1 MSPGIGVGSVVRLA
15 DRVPEP
21 PSDAPAGDPVVAW
34 AQASDAL
41 AAVAAD
47 LEERGRRARP
57 EARAVLEAQALMAR
71 DPDLAAEVARRV
83 AAGSSAA
90 RAVYDA
96 FGTHRTTVAAAGC
109 HVAGRVADLDDV
121 CHRTM
126 AWLSGTPPPDLP
138 TLTEPAVLV
147 ARDLAPADTALL
159 DRTKVVAFATEE
171 GGPTSHTAILAR
183 ALGVPAV
190 VACQDVTALPEGV
203 TVMVDGGSGVVRA
216 DPTTEDLAAVR
227 GTGVRGVTGAATTGS
242 AAATGL
248 GQGRTADGDPVELL
262 ANLGSPADVASAL
275 AHGAEGVGLFR
286 TEFCFLDRSVPPS
299 EQEQAALYRQV
310 LGAFGGRRVVAR
322 VLDAG
327 ADKPLRF
334 LPLKRREPNPALGL
348 RGIRLL
354 RQYPEL
360 LAGQLRALA
369 ETAADTGADLQ
380 VMAPMVADLD
390 DTQWFVTAC
399 RDVGL
404 VGPVGVMIEV
414 PAAALRAAE
423 LAANVDFLS
432 VGTNDMTQ
440 YAFAADRAAGAVAR
454 FQDPWQP
461 ALLDLVACVAAAAG
475 AAGIPCGVCGE
486 AAADPALACV
496 LVGLGVTSLS
506 MDSGTLPAVR
516 AALATHTAA
525 VCRAAA
531 AAARAATS
539 PTEARGTARDA
550 LSGAGTCPPA
560 TRDADPGEWPSA
572 DGSVA

>member
-1 MSPGIGVGSVVRLA
+1 MADPIGPLRGVGASPGVGVGPVVRLA
-15 DRVPEP
+15 DRLPEP
-21 PSDAPAGDPVVAW
+21 PRDAPTDDPVAAW

-47 LEERGRRARP
+47 LEERGRRAGP
-57 EARAVLEAQALMAR
+57 EARAVLEAQVLMVR
-71 DPDLAAEVARRV
+71 DPDLAAEVARQVR
-83 AAGSSAA
+83 AGSTAA

-96 FGTHRTTVAAAGC
+96 FGSYRTSIAAAG
-109 HVAGRVADLDDV
+109 HYVAGRVADLDDV
-121 CHRTM
+121 CHRTV
-126 AWLSGTPPPDLP
+126 ARLSGTPPPGLP

-147 ARDLAPADTALL
+147 ARDLAPADTAVL

-190 VACQDVTALPEGV
+190 VACPDVSALPEGV

-216 DPTTEDLAAVR
+216 DPTVEELAAVR
-227 GTGVRGVTGAATTGS
+227 GNGARSATGVATTGS
-242 AAATGL
+242 AAASGL
-248 GQGRTADGDPVELL
+248 DQGRTADGDPVELL
-262 ANLGSPADVASAL
+262 ANLGDPADLAGAL
-275 AHGAEGVGLFR
+275 AHGAEGIGLFR

-334 LPLKRREPNPALGL
+334 LPPQRREPNPALGL
-348 RGIRLL
+348 RGVRLL
-354 RQYPEL
+354 RRYPEL

-369 ETAADTGADLQ
+369 EAVSGTDADLQ

-390 DTQWFVTAC
+390 DAQWFVTAC

-404 VGPVGVMIEV
+404 VAPVGVMIEV

-423 LAANVDFLS
+423 LAVEVDFLS
-432 VGTNDMTQ
+432 VGTNDMAQ
-440 YAFAADRAAGAVAR
+440 YAFAADREVGAVAR
-454 FQDPWQP
+454 LQDPWQP

-475 AAGIPCGVCGE
+475 AAGVPCGVCGE
-486 AAADPALACV
+486 AAADPALAGV

-506 MDSGTLPAVR
+506 MSAGAVPAVR
-516 AALATHTAA
+516 AALATHTGAA
-525 VCRAAA
+525 CRAAA
-531 AAARAATS
+531 AAARAAKS
-539 PTEARGTARDA
+539 PAEARATARGA
-550 LSGAGTCPPA
+550 LS
-560 TRDADPGEWPSA
+560 TR
-572 DGSVA
+572 

>member
-1 MSPGIGVGSVVRLA
+1 VSPGIGVGPVIRLA
-15 DRVPEP
+15 DRVSEP
-21 PSDAPAGDPVVAW
+21 PSDALAGDPVIAW

-47 LEERGRRARP
+47 LEQRGRRVRP

-83 AAGSSAA
+83 AAGCTAA

-96 FGTHRTTVAAAGC
+96 FGVHRTTIAAAGSY
-109 HVAGRVADLDDV
+109 VAGRVADLDDV
-121 CHRTM
+121 CHRTI
-126 AWLSGTPPPDLP
+126 AWLSGTPPPADLP

-147 ARDLAPADTALL
+147 ARDLGPADTAVL
-159 DRTKVVAFATEE
+159 DRTKIVAFATEE

-190 VACQDVTALPEGV
+190 VACPDVTALPEGV
-203 TVMVDGGSGVVRA
+203 RVMVDGGSGVVRVN
-216 DPTTEDLAAVR
+216 PTVEDLAAVC
-227 GTGVRGVTGAATTGS
+227 GSGVRRVTG

-262 ANLGSPADVASAL
+262 ANLGSPADVAGAL
-275 AHGAEGVGLFR
+275 AHGAEGIGLFR
-286 TEFCFLDRSVPPS
+286 TEFCFLHRSVPPG

-310 LGAFGGRRVVAR
+310 LGAFGGCRVVAR

-327 ADKPLRF
+327 GDKPLTF
-334 LPLKRREPNPALGL
+334 LPLRHREPNPALGL
-348 RGIRLL
+348 RGVRVL
-354 RQYPEL
+354 RRYPEL

-369 ETAADTGADLQ
+369 EAAADTGADLQ
-380 VMAPMVADLD
+380 VMAPMVTDLD
-390 DTQWFVTAC
+390 DAQWFVRAC

-404 VGPVGVMIEV
+404 AGPVGVMIEV

-423 LAANVDFLS
+423 LAADVDFLS
-432 VGTNDMTQ
+432 VGTNDMAQ
-440 YAFAADRAAGAVAR
+440 YAFAADRAVGALAR
-454 FQDPWQP
+454 LQDPWQP

-475 AAGIPCGVCGE
+475 AAEIPCGVCGE

-506 MDSGTLPAVR
+506 MDSGRLPTVR
-516 AALATHTAA
+516 AALATHTGA

-531 AAARAATS
+531 VAARAATS
-539 PTEARGTARDA
+539 AAEARGTARNT
-550 LSGAGTCPPA
+550 LSGG
-560 TRDADPGEWPSA
+560 
-572 DGSVA
+572 

>member
-1 MSPGIGVGSVVRLA
+1 MADPTGLWRGLGVSPGIGVGSVVRLA

-21 PSDAPAGDPVVAW
+21 PSEALANDPAVAW

-47 LEERGRRARP
+47 LEARGRRVRP

-83 AAGSSAA
+83 AAGSTAV

-96 FGTHRTTVAAAGC
+96 FGTHRATIAGAGSY
-109 HVAGRVADLDDV
+109 VAGRVADLDDV
-121 CHRTM
+121 CHRTI
-126 AWLSGTPPPDLP
+126 ARLSGTPPPDLP

-147 ARDLAPADTALL
+147 ARDLAPADTAVL
-159 DRTKVVAFATEE
+159 DRRKIVAFVTEE

-190 VACQDVTALPEGV
+190 VACPDVTALSEGV
-203 TVMVDGGSGVVRA
+203 TVMVDGGSGVVQVN
-216 DPTTEDLAAVR
+216 PTAEDLAAVS
-227 GTGVRGVTGAATTGS
+227 GGGIQQVTGAAATGS
-242 AAATGL
+242 TAATGL
-248 GQGRTADGDPVELL
+248 GQGRIADGNPVELL
-262 ANLGSPADVASAL
+262 ANLGSPADVAGAL

-286 TEFCFLDRSVPPS
+286 TEFCFLDRSVPPT
-299 EQEQAALYRQV
+299 EQEQAAFYRQV
-310 LGAFGGRRVVAR
+310 LGAFGGRRVLAR

-360 LAGQLRALA
+360 LAEQLRALA
-369 ETAADTGADLQ
+369 EAAADTGAALQ
-380 VMAPMVADLD
+380 VMAPMVTDLD
-390 DTQWFVTAC
+390 DAQWFVTAC

-423 LAANVDFLS
+423 LATKVDFFS
-432 VGTNDMTQ
+432 IGTNDMMQ
-440 YAFAADRAAGAVAR
+440 YAFAADRAVGAVAR
-454 FQDPWQP
+454 LQDPWQP
-461 ALLDLVACVAAAAG
+461 ALLDLVACIAAAAG
-475 AAGIPCGVCGE
+475 LAGIPCGVCGE

-506 MDSGTLPAVR
+506 MDSARLPAVR
-516 AALATHTAA
+516 TALATHTAA
-525 VCRAAA
+525 VCQVAA

-539 PTEARGTARDA
+539 PAQAQATARDT
-550 LSGAGTCPPA
+550 LSGG
-560 TRDADPGEWPSA
+560 
-572 DGSVA
+572 

>member
-1 MSPGIGVGSVVRLA
+1 MADPIGPLRGVGASPGVGVGPVVRLA
-15 DRVPEP
+15 DRLPEP
-21 PSDAPAGDPVVAW
+21 PRDAPTDDPVAAW

-47 LEERGRRARP
+47 LEERGRRAGP
-57 EARAVLEAQALMAR
+57 EARAVLEAQVLMVR
-71 DPDLAAEVARRV
+71 DPDLAAEVARQVR
-83 AAGSSAA
+83 AGSTAA

-96 FGTHRTTVAAAGC
+96 FGSYRTSIAAAG
-109 HVAGRVADLDDV
+109 HYVAGRVADLDDV
-121 CHRTM
+121 CHRTV
-126 AWLSGTPPPDLP
+126 ARLSGTPPPGLP

-147 ARDLAPADTALL
+147 ARDLAPADTAVL

-190 VACQDVTALPEGV
+190 VACPDVSALPEGV

-216 DPTTEDLAAVR
+216 DPTVEELAAVR
-227 GTGVRGVTGAATTGS
+227 GNGARSATGVATTGS
-242 AAATGL
+242 AAASGL
-248 GQGRTADGDPVELL
+248 DQGRTADGDPVELL
-262 ANLGSPADVASAL
+262 ANLGDPADLAGAL
-275 AHGAEGVGLFR
+275 AHGAEGIGLFR

-334 LPLKRREPNPALGL
+334 LPPQRREPNPALGL
-348 RGIRLL
+348 RGVRLL
-354 RQYPEL
+354 RRYPEL

-369 ETAADTGADLQ
+369 EAVSGTDADLQ

-390 DTQWFVTAC
+390 DAQWFVTAC

-404 VGPVGVMIEV
+404 VAPVGVMIEV

-423 LAANVDFLS
+423 LAVEVDFLS
-432 VGTNDMTQ
+432 VGTNDMAQ
-440 YAFAADRAAGAVAR
+440 YAFAADREVGAVAR
-454 FQDPWQP
+454 LQDPWQP

-475 AAGIPCGVCGE
+475 AAGVPCGVCGE
-486 AAADPALACV
+486 AAADPALAGV

-506 MDSGTLPAVR
+506 MSAGALPAVR
-516 AALATHTAA
+516 AALATHTGAA
-525 VCRAAA
+525 CRAAA
-531 AAARAATS
+531 AAARAAKS
-539 PTEARGTARDA
+539 PAEARATARGA
-550 LSGAGTCPPA
+550 LS
-560 TRDADPGEWPSA
+560 TR
-572 DGSVA
+572 

>member
-1 MSPGIGVGSVVRLA
+1 MADPTGPLRGVGASPGVGVGPVVRLA

-21 PSDAPAGDPVVAW
+21 PSDAPADDPVAAW

-41 AAVAAD
+41 AAVAVD
-47 LEERGRRARP
+47 LEERGRRAGP

-71 DPDLAAEVARRV
+71 DPDLAAEVARQV
-83 AAGSSAA
+83 AAGATAA
-90 RAVYDA
+90 RAVFDA
-96 FGTHRTTVAAAGC
+96 FGSYRTAIAAAGP
-109 HVAGRVADLDDV
+109 HVAGRVADLEDV
-121 CHRTM
+121 RHR
-126 AWLSGTPPPDLP
+126 ALARLSGTPPGLP

-147 ARDLAPADTALL
+147 ARDLAPADTAVL
-159 DRTKVVAFATEE
+159 DRTKVVAFVTEE

-190 VACQDVTALPEGV
+190 VACPDVTALPEGV

-216 DPTTEDLAAVR
+216 DPTADELAAVR
-227 GTGVRGVTGAATTGS
+227 GSGARPATGVATTGS
-242 AAATGL
+242 ATASGL
-248 GQGRTADGDPVELL
+248 DQGRTTDGNPVELL
-262 ANLGSPADVASAL
+262 ANLGGPADLVGAL

-286 TEFCFLDRSVPPS
+286 TEFCFLDRSVAPS

-310 LGAFGGRRVVAR
+310 LDAFGGRRVVAR

-334 LPLKRREPNPALGL
+334 LPPERREPNPALGL
-348 RGIRLL
+348 RGVRLL
-354 RQYPEL
+354 RRYPEL

-369 ETAADTGADLQ
+369 EAASGTGADLQ

-390 DTQWFVTAC
+390 DAQWFVTAC

-423 LAANVDFLS
+423 LAVEVDFLS
-432 VGTNDMTQ
+432 VGTNDMAQ
-440 YAFAADRAAGAVAR
+440 YAFAADREVGAVAR
-454 FQDPWQP
+454 LQDPWQP

-475 AAGIPCGVCGE
+475 AAGVPCGVCGE
-486 AAADPALACV
+486 AAADPTLACV

-506 MDSGTLPAVR
+506 MSTGALPAVR
-516 AALATHTAA
+516 AALATHTGAA
-525 VCRAAA
+525 CRAAA
-531 AAARAATS
+531 AAARAAKS
-539 PTEARGTARDA
+539 PAEARATARAA
-550 LSGAGTCPPA
+550 LSAQ
-560 TRDADPGEWPSA
+560 
-572 DGSVA
+572 

>member
-1 MSPGIGVGSVVRLA
+1 MSPGIGVGPVVRLA

-21 PSDAPAGDPVVAW
+21 PSDAPPGDPAMAS
-34 AQASDAL
+34 AQASGAL

-47 LEERGRRARP
+47 LEERGRRAGP
-57 EARAVLEAQALMAR
+57 QARAVLEAQVLMAR

-96 FGTHRTTVAAAGC
+96 FGIHRTTIAAAGLY
-109 HVAGRVADLDDV
+109 VAGRVADLDDV
-121 CHRTM
+121 RDRTI
-126 AWLSGTPPPDLP
+126 ARLSGTPPPGLP

-147 ARDLAPADTALL
+147 ARDLAPADTATL

-190 VACQDVTALPEGV
+190 VACPDVTALPEGV
-203 TVMVDGGSGVVRA
+203 TVLVDGCSGVVRA
-216 DPTTEDLAAVR
+216 DPTPEELAAVR
-227 GTGVRGVTGAATTGS
+227 SSGAGPVTRSAARSS
-242 AAATGL
+242 AAAL
-248 GQGRTADGDPVELL
+248 GFAQGRTADSVPVELL
-262 ANLGSPADVASAL
+262 ANLGGPADLAGAL
-275 AHGAEGVGLFR
+275 AHGAEGVGLLR
-286 TEFCFLDRSVPPS
+286 TEFCFLERSVPPG

-310 LGAFGGRRVVAR
+310 LGAFAGRRVVAR

-334 LPLKRREPNPALGL
+334 LPLKYREPNPARGR

-354 RQYPEL
+354 RRYPEL
-360 LAGQLRALA
+360 LDGQLRALA
-369 ETAADTGADLQ
+369 EATVGTGADLQ

-390 DTQWFVTAC
+390 DAQWFVTAC
-399 RDVGL
+399 RNAGL

-423 LAANVDFLS
+423 LAADVDFLC
-432 VGTNDMTQ
+432 VGTNDLAQ
-440 YAFAADRAAGAVAR
+440 YAFAADRAVGAVAR
-454 FQDPWQP
+454 LQDPWQP

-475 AAGIPCGVCGE
+475 AAGVPCGVCGE

-506 MDSGTLPAVR
+506 MGSGALPAVR
-516 AALATHTAA
+516 AALATHTGA

-539 PTEARGTARDA
+539 PAGARD
-550 LSGAGTCPPA
+550 TV
-560 TRDADPGEWPSA
+560 RDTLFG
-572 DGSVA
+572 G

>member
-1 MSPGIGVGSVVRLA
+1 MADPPGPWQGVGASPGIGVGPVVRLA

-21 PSDAPAGDPVVAW
+21 PSDAPAGDPVVAS

-47 LEERGRRARP
+47 LEEHGRRAGP
-57 EARAVLEAQALMAR
+57 QARAVLEAQALMAR

-83 AAGSSAA
+83 AAGSTAA

-96 FGTHRTTVAAAGC
+96 FGTHRTRIAAAGRL
-109 HVAGRVADLDDV
+109 VAGRVADLDDV
-121 CHRTM
+121 CHRTI
-126 AWLSGTPPPDLP
+126 ARLSGTPPPGLP
-138 TLTEPAVLV
+138 TLTEPAVLI
-147 ARDLAPADTALL
+147 ARNLAPADTAML
-159 DRTKVVAFATEE
+159 DRTKIVAFATEE

-190 VACQDVTALPEGV
+190 VACPDVTALSEGV
-203 TVMVDGGSGVVRA
+203 TVMVDGGSGLVRA
-216 DPTTEDLAAVR
+216 DPMTEELAVR
-227 GTGVRGVTGAATTGS
+227 GSGVGPVMGAGALGS
-242 AAATGL
+242 VAVLGL

-262 ANLGSPADVASAL
+262 ANVGGPVDVAGAL

-286 TEFCFLDRSVPPS
+286 TEFCFLDRLAPPS
-299 EQEQAALYRQV
+299 EQEQSECYRQV
-310 LGAFGGRRVVAR
+310 FSAFSGRRVVAR

-334 LPLKRREPNPALGL
+334 LQPKRREPNPALGL
-348 RGIRLL
+348 RGVRLL
-354 RQYPEL
+354 RRYPEL
-360 LAGQLRALA
+360 LAGQLRALV
-369 ETAADTGADLQ
+369 EAAAGTGADLH

-390 DTQWFVTAC
+390 DAQWFVTAC

-404 VGPVGVMIEV
+404 VGQVGVMIEV

-423 LAANVDFLS
+423 LAADVDFLS
-432 VGTNDMTQ
+432 IGTNDMAQ
-440 YAFAADRAAGAVAR
+440 YAFAADRAVGAVAR
-454 FQDPWQP
+454 LQDPWQP

-496 LVGLGVTSLS
+496 LVGLGVTTLS

-516 AALATHTAA
+516 AVLTTHTRA

-539 PTEARGTARDA
+539 PAKARITAQET
-550 LSGAGTCPPA
+550 LSRG
-560 TRDADPGEWPSA
+560 
-572 DGSVA
+572 

>member
-1 MSPGIGVGSVVRLA
+1 MADPPGPWHGVGVSPGIGVGPVVRLA
-15 DRVPEP
+15 DQVPEP
-21 PSDAPAGDPVVAW
+21 PSDAPADDPVVAS

-47 LEERGRRARP
+47 LEEHGRRAGP
-57 EARAVLEAQALMAR
+57 QVRAVLEAQALMAR

-83 AAGSSAA
+83 AAGSTAA

-96 FGTHRTTVAAAGC
+96 FGTHRTTIAAAGR
-109 HVAGRVADLDDV
+109 HVAERVADLDDV
-121 CHRTM
+121 CHRTI
-126 AWLSGTPPPDLP
+126 ARLSGTPLPGLP
-138 TLTEPAVLV
+138 TLTEPAVLI
-147 ARDLAPADTALL
+147 ARNLAPADTAVL
-159 DRTKVVAFATEE
+159 DRTKIVAFATEE

-190 VACQDVTALPEGV
+190 VACPDVTALPEGV
-203 TVMVDGGSGVVRA
+203 TVMVDGGSGVVRV
-216 DPTTEDLAAVR
+216 DPTIEELAAVR
-227 GTGVRGVTGAATTGS
+227 GSGVELMKDAAATGS
-242 AAATGL
+242 AAVLGSVAALGL

-262 ANLGSPADVASAL
+262 ANLGSPVDVAGAL

-286 TEFCFLDRSVPPS
+286 TEFCFLNRLAPPS
-299 EQEQAALYRQV
+299 EQEQSECYRQV
-310 LGAFGGRRVVAR
+310 LSAFSGRRVVAR

-327 ADKPLRF
+327 ADKPLSF
-334 LPLKRREPNPALGL
+334 LQPGRPEPNPALGL
-348 RGIRLL
+348 RGVRLL
-354 RQYPEL
+354 RRYPEL
-360 LAGQLRALA
+360 LAGQLRALVEA
-369 ETAADTGADLQ
+369 EAGTGADLH

-390 DTQWFVTAC
+390 DAQWFVTAC

-404 VGPVGVMIEV
+404 AGPVGVMIEV

-423 LAANVDFLS
+423 LAADVDFLS
-432 VGTNDMTQ
+432 IGTNDMAQ
-440 YAFAADRAAGAVAR
+440 YAFAADRAVGAVAR
-454 FQDPWQP
+454 LQDPWQP

-506 MDSGTLPAVR
+506 MDSGMLPAVR
-516 AALATHTAA
+516 AVLATQTRA

-539 PTEARGTARDA
+539 PAEARITARDT
-550 LSGAGTCPPA
+550 LS
-560 TRDADPGEWPSA
+560 RS
-572 DGSVA
+572 